1 MIDVCT
7 GWLELAVVNEPK
19 SKPCAEIFD
28 REWLCRYVR
37 PRQCGYDSGGK
48 FCGREFQE
56 MLESYGIEGVQ
67 TTVKNPRAQAIVE
80 RMHLIFGEMIR
91 TTVFGQ
97 YYDHDLKQLGANCA
111 YALRSTVPTKF
122 SYSPAQ
128 LALGADML
136 FRQRAIIDWEK
147 VKEIHPKNSKQ
158 NNKRENSKRIA
169 HEYKVGDKVLLLTP
183 KYEHKYLA
191 KISDK
196 RNKGPYKITK
206 IYANGNLRLNFGDY
220 TDIRN
225 VRNVKPFYRK
235 N

>member
-1 MIDVCT
+1 
-7 GWLELAVVNEPK
+7 
-19 SKPCAEIFD
+19 
-28 REWLCRYVR
+28 
-37 PRQCGYDSGGK
+37 
-48 FCGREFQE
+48 

-147 VKEIHPKNSKQ
+147 VKEIRPKNSKE
-158 NNKRENSKRIA
+158 NNKKENSKRIA
-169 HEYKVGDKVLLLTP
+169 HEYKVGDKVILLPP
-183 KYEHKYLA
+183 KYEPKYLA
-191 KISDK
+191 KIFEQ
-196 RNKGPYKITK
+196 RNKGPYKIIK
-206 IYANGNLRLNFGDY
+206 IYANRNLRLNFGDY

-225 VRNVKPFYRK
+225 VRNLKPFYRK
-235 N
+235 NWERVRYS